1 MILGEKALRELYPG
15 LDDNQYQPAGID
27 LKLGNVK
34 FLYNKEEVYGS
45 VNGVKQLP
53 EQKDV
58 K

>member
-34 FLYNKEEVYGS
+34 FFYNT
-45 VNGVKQLP
+45 NIWFMRL
-53 EQKDV
+53 
-58 K
+58 